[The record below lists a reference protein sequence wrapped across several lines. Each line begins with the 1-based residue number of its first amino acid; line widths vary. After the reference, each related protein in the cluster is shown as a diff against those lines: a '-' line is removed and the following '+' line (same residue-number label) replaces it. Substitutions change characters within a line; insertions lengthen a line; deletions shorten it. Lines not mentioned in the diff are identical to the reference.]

1 MGKKILL
8 LLVVAV
14 VVYSAVFYLWTKRD
28 ITVDNPVVRILSTPN
43 PTPTLEPSP
52 TPYPLITPPLTKELV
67 GGSHSFQTFN
77 NCGPAALSMALSYY
91 GITVSQGELGQA
103 LRPYQN
109 PQGDNDDKSVT
120 LEELA
125 EKSKEYNLVPYHR
138 PNGNMELIKQLIA
151 YDIPII
157 ARTLLTTSED
167 IGHYRVV
174 KGYDDSTGEII
185 QDDSLQGRDLRYP
198 YLDFDLLWKQF
209 NYEYLVLATPDKI
222 EIVEN
227 ILGENVDEKVAWQKA
242 VDRAKQQLVQNP
254 EDLYARLNLSV
265 AYFNIGNYS
274 ESVLEYEKIETLLS
288 FRTLW
293 YQTEPIEAYF
303 ALGNYDR
310 VLSMT
315 DKILGNENRAFSEL
329 YVLRGLVYERQGEDN
344 LASAEFDKAVLYN
357 ERLDMEWA
365 RARFDK

>member
-1 MGKKILL
+1 MGI
-8 LLVVAV
+8 AI
-14 VVYSAVFYLWTKRD
+14 VVYSAIFYLWTRPN
-28 ITVDNPVVRILSTPN
+28 IIVENPMTTILSTPI
-43 PTPTLEPSP
+43 PTLEPSP
-52 TPYPLITPPLTKELV
+52 TPYPLPTPPLTKILP

-91 GITVSQGELGQA
+91 GINVSQAELGQL

-125 EKSKEYNLVPYHR
+125 EKSKEYNLIPYHR
-138 PNGNMELIKQLIA
+138 PNGNVEIIKQLIA
-151 YDIPII
+151 QDIPVVT
-157 ARTLLTTSED
+157 RTLLTLNED

-174 KGYDDSTGEII
+174 KGYDDSTNEII
-185 QDDSLQGRDLRYP
+185 QDDSLQGRNLKYA
-198 YLDFDLLWKQF
+198 YQDFDLLWKQF
-209 NYEYLVLATPDKI
+209 NYEYLVLATQDKK

-227 ILGENVDEKVAWQKA
+227 ILGEDVDNMVAWQKA
-242 VDRAKQQLVQNP
+242 VERAKQQLEQNP
-254 EDLYARLNLSV
+254 EDIYARLNLSV
-265 AYFNIGNYS
+265 ANFNVGNYS
-274 ESVLEYEKIETLLS
+274 ESILEFEKIESVLS

-315 DKILGNENRAFSEL
+315 DKILNNENRAFSEL
-329 YVLRGLVYERQGEDN
+329 YVLRGLVFEKQGDN
-344 LASAEFDKAVLYN
+344 DLARTEFDKAVFYN
-357 ERLDMEWA
+357 RSLDMDWA
-365 RARFDK
+365 RTRFDK

>member
-8 LLVVAV
+8 LLVIAIA
-14 VVYSAVFYLWTKRD
+14 VYSAVFYLWTRPN
-28 ITVDNPVVRILSTPN
+28 IIVENPMTTILSTPI
-43 PTPTLEPSP
+43 PTLEPSP
-52 TPYPLITPPLTKELV
+52 TPYLLPTPPLTKVLP

-91 GITVSQGELGQA
+91 GITISQGELGQA

-125 EKSKEYNLVPYHR
+125 EKSKEYNLIPYHR
-138 PNGNMELIKQLIA
+138 PNGNMELIKQLISQ
-151 YDIPII
+151 DVPVVT
-157 ARTLLTTSED
+157 RTLLALSED

-209 NYEYLVLATPDKI
+209 NYEYLVLATQDKK
-222 EIVEN
+222 EIVES
-227 ILGENVDEKVAWQKA
+227 ILGVDVDEEVAWQKA
-242 VDRAKQQLVQNP
+242 VERAKQQLGQNP
-254 EDLYARLNLSV
+254 EDIYARLNLSV
-265 AYFNIGNYS
+265 AYFNIGSYS
-274 ESVLEYEKIETLLS
+274 ESILEFEKIESALS

-315 DKILGNENRAFSEL
+315 DKILNNENRAFSEL
-329 YVLRGLVYERQGEDN
+329 YILRGLVFEKQGDN
-344 LASAEFDKAVLYN
+344 DLARTEFDKAVFYN
-357 ERLDMEWA
+357 RNLDMDWA